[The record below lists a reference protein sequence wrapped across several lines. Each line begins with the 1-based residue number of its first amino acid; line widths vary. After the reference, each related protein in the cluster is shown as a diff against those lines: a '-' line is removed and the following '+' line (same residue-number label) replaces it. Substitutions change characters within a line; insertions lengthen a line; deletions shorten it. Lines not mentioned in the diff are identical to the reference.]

1 MIPTVLANYYSN
13 SSFHMNLGSLIVP
26 LDFFQNTSS
35 RRESLGGN
43 WNAYF
48 YRVDTFCVIQPNSAK
63 ALEKKIPFPS
73 CTVKNWNTWKFKRLF
88 LAPNV
93 TEMDG
98 IYNNL
103 PQRMTE
109 QCQWLLKQVPVHKA
123 GQCLKPKSLQ

>member
-1 MIPTVLANYYSN
+1 MIATASAKYYSN

-35 RRESLGGN
+35 RRESLGG
-43 WNAYF
+43 
-48 YRVDTFCVIQPNSAK
+48 Q
-63 ALEKKIPFPS
+63 LECIFLRGGYLLCHPTKQCQSTGKKIPFPS

-109 QCQWLLKQVPVHKA
+109 QCQWLLKQMPVHKA